1 MSSKKKTRPRDSST
15 RTTDRRRLVA
25 ADSLQPLRINAVE
38 LLRQPGAVSEIEFT
52 IAPAALDAEHERA
65 AGDVRVALVLRS
77 SNDGIRVT
85 GTVSVDWSTA
95 CRRCLTEVSGT
106 AVGEVDELYQ
116 ITPTDPDAFVIEH
129 GQLDLAPLVRETA
142 LLELDAERVCRA
154 DCAGLCPVC
163 GVDRNVTD
171 CACDTTVR
179 DDRWSALDDFV
190 PDDPSD

>member
-38 LLRQPGAVSEIEFT
+38 LLRQPGAVSEIGFT
-52 IAPAALDAEHERA
+52 IAPAVLDAEHERA
-65 AGDVRVALVLRS
+65 AGDVHVALVLRS
-77 SNDGIRVT
+77 SNDGILVT

-95 CRRCLTEVSGT
+95 CRRCLAEVSGT

-116 ITPTDPDAFVIEH
+116 ITRTDPDAFVIEH
-129 GQLDLAPLVRETA
+129 GQLDLTPLVRETA